1 MPKSTK
7 RTFEYA
13 GRSDEDVSRRAKQS
27 SARYESIFNKEIPYF
42 TSKAG
47 ENCIRIIPWIFK
59 DDPDFDKLTEKWD
72 NHWGI
77 SVMIHRNVG
86 PDKGTVLCLDKM
98 LGEPCPVCDV
108 FHAEE
113 AEPLKLSDRVLA
125 WVIDRNNEKAGPQL
139 WNMPLG
145 TSKDIS
151 LASELRGGKGALL
164 IDDWNEGHDVYFDRE
179 GEKERTRYKQFEV
192 VKEPS
197 YLCENEDKQF
207 AWLDFVAEN
216 RLPDLLKYQ
225 DPEYLEKLLSGQI
238 EKPDEDEGTER
249 GGRSRRPSSQ
259 DSDPDDPPARG
270 SRRGRG
276 GDADP
281 DPEPRSSR
289 GRGRGAAD
297 EDAPS
302 EEDTENFT
310 RPSRRGRGEAD
321 ADPEPRSGRSRGGR
335 GEPEDDA
342 PARGGRSRARGGD
355 KEPEADP
362 EGDDTGEREAAPRG
376 RSGRGGTVERR
387 KGREPEGGS
396 EDDKAEVEAARGR
409 LRSVGGRRGR

>member
-1 MPKSTK
+1 MPKEQRRK
-7 RTFEYA
+7 FQYA
-13 GRSDEDVSRRAKQS
+13 GRTDEDVSRRAKQS

-47 ENCIRIIPWIFK
+47 ENCIRILPWI
-59 DDPDFDKLTEKWD
+59 DASDPDFEELTAKWD

-108 FHAEE
+108 FHQEE

-164 IDDWNEGHDVYFDRE
+164 IDHPDEGHDVYFDRE

-197 YLCENEDKQF
+197 YIHDDDKKQD
-207 AWLDFVAEN
+207 AWLDYIAEN

-225 DPEYLEKLLSGQI
+225 DPEYLDKLLSGQV

-249 GGRSRRPSSQ
+249 GSERGGGRSRRPSAQ
-259 DSDPDDPPARG
+259 DGDPDDTPART
-270 SRRGRG
+270 SRRGRS

-281 DPEPRSSR
+281 ESR
-289 GRGRGAAD
+289 TSRARGRGAEAD
-297 EDAPS
+297 PDAG
-302 EEDTENFT
+302 DTESFS
-310 RPSRRGRGEAD
+310 RPSRRGRGEQEAD
-321 ADPEPRSGRSRGGR
+321 SEPESRSGRSRGGR
-335 GEPEDDA
+335 NDPEPETTSRRGRGRATEADPEPETEGEPEDT
-342 PARGGRSRARGGD
+342 R
-355 KEPEADP
+355 E
-362 EGDDTGEREAAPRG
+362 TEAAPRG

-387 KGREPEGGS
+387 RGNSEPD
-396 EDDKAEVEAARGR
+396 DDKAEVEAARGR

>member
-1 MPKSTK
+1 MPKEQSRRK
-7 RTFEYA
+7 FEYA

-42 TSKAG
+42 TAKAG
-47 ENCIRIIPWIFK
+47 ENCIRILPWIFK
-59 DDPDFDKLTEKWD
+59 DDPDFDELTAKWD

-108 FHAEE
+108 FHTED

-151 LASELRGGKGALL
+151 AASELRGGKGALL
-164 IDDWNEGHDVYFDRE
+164 IDHPDEGHDVYFDRE
-179 GEKERTRYKQFEV
+179 GEKDRTRYKQFEV
-192 VKEPS
+192 VKDPS
-197 YLCENEDKQF
+197 YLSDNEDKQDS
-207 AWLDFVAEN
+207 WLDFIAEN
-216 RLPDLLKYQ
+216 RLPDLLKFQ
-225 DPEYLEKLLSGQI
+225 DAAYLDKLLAGQVQK
-238 EKPDEDEGTER
+238 ENDDEGIDPDKSER
-249 GGRSRRPSSQ
+249 GGRSRRPSRGE
-259 DSDPDDPPARG
+259 SDAEDPPARS

-276 GDADP
+276 EPEA

-289 GRGRGAAD
+289 SRGRGEPDPDAAD
-297 EDAPS
+297 E
-302 EEDTENFT
+302 ENFT
-310 RPSRRGRGEAD
+310 RPARRGRGEPEADPEPRSSRSRGGRSDPEPETPSRRGRGRGTEAD
-321 ADPEPRSGRSRGGR
+321 SDPEP
-335 GEPEDDA
+335 E
-342 PARGGRSRARGGD
+342 
-355 KEPEADP
+355 
-362 EGDDTGEREAAPRG
+362 DTGERETAPRG

-387 KGREPEGGS
+387 RGAEPEDTGS
-396 EDDKAEVEAARGR
+396 DDDKTEVEAARGR